1 LSQTST
7 FVHQTCPPVFLTPVI
22 LNSRNLFRPSRVLE
36 RNVSPA
42 ASPEWDSGDS
52 SMETRVDDVEKD
64 GALHA
69 LLITLA
75 DAFASFKQMQGLRAT
90 ETLCLATDDA
100 RRAVAN
106 KQLTRPDGRLRPHY
120 ASPLSSSACL
130 SNADLTSR
138 PYKIFAHPYFC
149 VCSCLA
155 FAWLPPP
162 RQTASTTLPVR

>member
-1 LSQTST
+1 
-7 FVHQTCPPVFLTPVI
+7 
-22 LNSRNLFRPSRVLE
+22 
-36 RNVSPA
+36 
-42 ASPEWDSGDS
+42 
-52 SMETRVDDVEKD
+52 METRVDDVEKD

-75 DAFASFKQMQGLRAT
+75 DAFASFKQMQGVRAT

-100 RRAVAN
+100 RRAFAN

-149 VCSCLA
+149 ACSCLA